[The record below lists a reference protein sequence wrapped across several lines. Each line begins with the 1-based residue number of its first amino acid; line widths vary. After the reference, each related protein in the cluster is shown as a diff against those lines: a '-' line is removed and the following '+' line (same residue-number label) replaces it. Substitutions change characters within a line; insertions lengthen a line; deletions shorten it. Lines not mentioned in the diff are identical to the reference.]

1 MLLEK
6 TRFDENDVV
15 TIKLV
20 SGEEVIGKFVA
31 DDGNTVTLDKPLM
44 LAMNQKGM
52 GLVPLLITVNP
63 DSKLKF
69 NKHAIT
75 ILVHS
80 DDEIGKQYT
89 YQTTGIQPV
98 AAGGIIT

>member
-20 SGEEVIGKFVA
+20 SGEEVLGKFIV
-31 DDGNTVTLDKPLM
+31 DDGSTITLDKPLM

-52 GLVPLLITVNP
+52 GLVPLLVTVNP
-63 DSKLKF
+63 DTKLKF
-69 NKHAIT
+69 NKHGVT
-75 ILVHS
+75 LMTHS
-80 DDEIGKQYT
+80 DDEIAKQYT
-89 YQTTGIQPV
+89 YQTTGIQP
-98 AAGGIIT
+98 ITSGSFA